1 MNALTRPHVRS
12 RLGALAVALSLAAGV
27 SVIAPA
33 VPASA
38 IDYPSWN
45 DVEAV
50 RDDQA
55 ATDAAVQQIKGLL
68 GTLQAEAARTQADA
82 EAKGTAWQT
91 ADDLFQT
98 ANVKQKAL
106 QAQADEAS
114 ALAAAS
120 KKRAGQM
127 AAQMMRGGG
136 EDLTA
141 KLLLDSANADNL
153 LYGLGMS
160 GRITEQANDI
170 FTRAQFDL
178 NNAQALTDQAEVAK
192 KELETLKVAAEEAF
206 AEASAASVA
215 AAAAL
220 DAQRANAARL
230 EQQLVVLTEKRAAT
244 EADYLAGV
252 QATIAAEASLAA
264 GQISTSGWAKPS
276 GGYISSAFGWR
287 ILYGRDNF
295 HKGTDLAGGCG
306 ANIYAASSGRVSYAA
321 YGWNG
326 GYGNEIMIDHGNGI
340 VTRYGHIVDDGILV
354 SSGQSIGVGTNIAQI
369 GTTGDSTGCHLHF
382 EVIVDGA
389 VTDPVSFMADQGIT
403 LG

>member
-1 MNALTRPHVRS
+1 MNALTRPHVRG
-12 RLGALAVALSLAAGV
+12 RLGALIVALSLAAGV
-27 SVIAPA
+27 SVLAPA

-50 RDDQA
+50 RNDQA
-55 ATDAAVQQIKGLL
+55 ATDAAVQQIQGLL

-106 QAQADEAS
+106 QAQANEAS

-252 QATIAAEASLAA
+252 QATIAADASLDG
-264 GQISTSGWAKPS
+264 GQISTSGWAKPA
-276 GGYISSAFGWR
+276 GGYISSVFGWSEQ
-287 ILYGRDNF
+287 YGASF
-295 HKGTDLAGGCG
+295 HKGVDLANACG
-306 ANIYAASSGRVSYAA
+306 SNEYAASSGRVAYAG

-326 GYGNEIMIDHGNGI
+326 GYGNMIEIDHGNG
-340 VTRYGHIVDDGILV
+340 VRTKYGHIAPDGILV
-354 SSGQSIGVGTNIAQI
+354 STGDSVGVGTNISRM
-369 GTTGDSTGCHLHF
+369 GTSGNSTGCHLHF
-382 EVIVDGA
+382 EVIVNGT
-389 VTDPVSFMADQGIT
+389 VTDPVPFMENQGIT